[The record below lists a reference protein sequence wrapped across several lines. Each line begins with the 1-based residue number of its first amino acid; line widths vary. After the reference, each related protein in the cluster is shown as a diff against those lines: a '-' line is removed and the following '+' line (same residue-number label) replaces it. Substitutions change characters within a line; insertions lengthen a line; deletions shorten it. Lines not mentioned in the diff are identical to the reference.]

1 MAEKTPSTPEEL
13 DADKLG
19 TKVTYLNPDGSA
31 KETSIQ
37 GVTLKEGEAVDL
49 AETLPEAEA
58 RALAKKLALNPFFQ
72 VEGGPK
78 RDKPQAEGAESEAAK
93 KAKEDDDKSP
103 ATTGTPPDTPK
114 PPGSPTFDDDD
125 EDDGE
130 AGLENPIRRGPGRP
144 PKAK

>member
-78 RDKPQAEGAESEAAK
+78 RDKPKAEGAESEAAK
-93 KAKEDDDKSP
+93 KAKEDDEKSP
-103 ATTGTPPDTPK
+103 ATSGKTP
-114 PPGSPTFDDDD
+114 GAPTFDDDD